1 MDPKPCCSPRL
12 RHTDCRCSNMK
23 TLTLPRYG
31 SRCTGVSA
39 TRHHHQR
46 TSRRQYH
53 YPMLLQGVPLL
64 YAALQVLCEIY
75 WFRASRASGA
85 LSSRVCACARTH
97 SQTHTHADTCNVH
110 TQTQTR
116 ARAHTHTHTKL
127 EARNSAKTRN
137 SIQMRRVR
145 TIGCCR
151 IIRPSFVNT
160 NILTPSSSSI
170 ECLDASIIS
179 TVTCTMTC
187 TSTCLDIIIRSP
199 HLSFLLFFGF
209 HRFGKEAAVSSVS
222 DLLQHHV
229 AHILF

>member
-1 MDPKPCCSPRL
+1 
-12 RHTDCRCSNMK
+12 MK

-31 SRCTGVSA
+31 SRCTGVSS

-53 YPMLLQGVPLL
+53 YPMLLPGVPLL

-75 WFRASRASGA
+75 WFRASRASGV
-85 LSSRVCACARTH
+85 LSSRVCACVLTYTRTRTH
-97 SQTHTHADTCNVH
+97 SHTHTHADTCNVH
-110 TQTQTR
+110 TQTQTQTR

-127 EARNSAKTRN
+127 EARNRAETRN
-137 SIQMRRVR
+137 SIKMRRVR
-145 TIGCCR
+145 TMGYCR

-170 ECLDASIIS
+170 ECLGASIIS

-199 HLSFLLFFGF
+199 RLRSLLFFGF